1 MARKE
6 ELERTNHFLF
16 PFYGSSRFLFSS
28 AAESL
33 LRREIQT
40 EWEREGGGRGT
51 SPFFRLSEL
60 VGGWWRKKKQR
71 AGSVSSTP
79 VWRTVLTSRSSGA
92 DRRFYHP
99 HTQNNNRKIRIFNV
113 IIIIEQRNSKFV
125 QLLNVRAIFQKTFHI
140 WIVSRIKCVR
150 VLFVCFFA
158 PIPNLKIFTNIYN
171 N

>member
-1 MARKE
+1 MSICRVELPSFTVEKERKKKTGSSCGFVLDPVYDCENCLERKKKRGGGLAQKE

-40 EWEREGGGRGT
+40 EREREGGGRGT

-79 VWRTVLTSRSSGA
+79 V
-92 DRRFYHP
+92 
-99 HTQNNNRKIRIFNV
+99 
-113 IIIIEQRNSKFV
+113 
-125 QLLNVRAIFQKTFHI
+125 
-140 WIVSRIKCVR
+140 
-150 VLFVCFFA
+150 
-158 PIPNLKIFTNIYN
+158 
-171 N
+171 